1 MNLILSCPICGKT
14 LVREEKRY
22 ACAAGHSFDIARQ
35 GYVNL
40 LVGKNAK
47 THGDNAQMIASR
59 TRFLSAGYY
68 APLAEALY
76 EAISR
81 FALTGATL
89 LDIGCGDGYY
99 TEYAARALGAC
110 GGEVFAFDIS
120 KDALKAASHRHCATL
135 FAASAYAMPVQN
147 ESVDAATLFFSP
159 FCREEILRVLKTG
172 GIFMMA
178 YPGERHLWG
187 LKEAIYDTPYLNHPE
202 NTEIDGFSLLEKKD
216 ISTKIVLPDN
226 ESICDLFA
234 MTPYYYK
241 TGEKDKA
248 KLASLSTLR
257 TEIEFHFCIYKK
269 L

>member
-1 MNLILSCPICGKT
+1 MGQILSCPVCGEA
-14 LVREEKRY
+14 LVREDKRY
-22 ACAAGHSFDIARQ
+22 VCQSGHSFDIARQ

-81 FALTGATL
+81 FAPTGANL

-99 TEYAARALGAC
+99 TEYAAGALGAR
-110 GGEVFAFDIS
+110 GGEIFAFDIS
-120 KDALKAASHRHCATL
+120 KDALKAASHRRCATL
-135 FAASAYAMPVQN
+135 FAASAYAMPVQ
-147 ESVDAATLFFSP
+147 SASADVATLFFSP
-159 FCREEILRVLKTG
+159 FCREEILRVLKPN

-187 LKEAIYDTPYLNHPE
+187 LKQAIYDTPYLNHPE
-202 NTEIDGFSLLEKKD
+202 STEIEGFSLVEKKD
-216 ISTKIVLPDN
+216 ISAKIVLPDN

-248 KLASLSTLR
+248 KLAFLSSLT
-257 TEIEFHFCIYKK
+257 TEIEFHFCIYQK